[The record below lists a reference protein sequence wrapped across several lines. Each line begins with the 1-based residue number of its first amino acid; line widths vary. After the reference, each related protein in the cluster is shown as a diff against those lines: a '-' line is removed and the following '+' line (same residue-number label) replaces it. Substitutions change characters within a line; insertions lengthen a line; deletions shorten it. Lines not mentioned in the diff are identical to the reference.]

1 MSYEN
6 IFRRTKHIPL
16 WRGQGEVGKELR
28 DKEIIMNYE
37 CRGERTYKTNWQG
50 FLSSSKKEGNRMVNL
65 AAGYKR
71 SNPYGTVGEVIPPPA
86 PSKGGYA
93 RTLVNWANTQVRPY
107 ITHNSKIVVRLRSLT
122 KNRKS

>member
-1 MSYEN
+1 MLLAYL
-6 IFRRTKHIPL
+6 RTIWEYFIVKSMPSFPH
-16 WRGQGEVGKELR
+16 
-28 DKEIIMNYE
+28 
-37 CRGERTYKTNWQG
+37 KTNWQG

-93 RTLVNWANTQVRPY
+93 SFGGKY
-107 ITHNSKIVVRLRSLT
+107 SHNS
-122 KNRKS
+122 